1 MRQINPLY
9 IILLL
14 FVILFFI
21 LFKLMSAK
29 TALHEAENHFQ
40 KTKEMVHKVVELRQ
54 NWDSQKRTKN
64 SLGRILKSSLLS
76 HAGIVRRDK
85 RSLIELHSS
94 SMDSSS
100 AGYLVSRLLNETFV
114 LKSIKIRRLNKEH
127 VSFYAEIK
135 L

>member
-1 MRQINPLY
+1 
-9 IILLL
+9 
-14 FVILFFI
+14 
-21 LFKLMSAK
+21 MSAK

-94 SMDSSS
+94 SIDSSS